1 MVALEHFQH
10 YCRCADRAATAGSG
24 EPCSYA
30 IIENALSWVVRYFQW
45 TGPATLAE
53 FQHLVES
60 ESSRLL
66 PADLADD
73 LAAFKIQKEP
83 IYALIGSID
92 SVLLLRRD
100 LKSMIDG
107 EDFRS
112 LVQASAAVSNS
123 AVWRNSQPRDRDRL
137 EAFTRAFHDSP
148 ADACAD
154 FAKQR
159 EYCEWVPAGVA
170 VRPEVP
176 KIVDGVARW
185 PVQ

>member
-1 MVALEHFQH
+1 M
-10 YCRCADRAATAGSG
+10 
-24 EPCSYA
+24 
-30 IIENALSWVVRYFQW
+30 
-45 TGPATLAE
+45 
-53 FQHLVES
+53 
-60 ESSRLL
+60 
-66 PADLADD
+66 
-73 LAAFKIQKEP
+73 
-83 IYALIGSID
+83 
-92 SVLLLRRD
+92 LLLRRD